1 VFCKCGGLKEHQ
13 YNNSMRE
20 GEFKLTIKNASDFNL
35 VEKLAFDM
43 HFHGE
48 IGPFQSNR
56 ALGELFF
63 QTEEDAEWVVER
75 AETEL
80 GIK

>member
-1 VFCKCGGLKEHQ
+1 MQ
-13 YNNSMRE
+13 E
-20 GEFKLTIKNASDFNL
+20 GEFKLTIKNESDFNL

-43 HFHGE
+43 HFYNE
-48 IGPFQSNR
+48 IGPYQSNR

-63 QTEEDAEWVVER
+63 QTEDDAERVADR

>member
-1 VFCKCGGLKEHQ
+1 MQ
-13 YNNSMRE
+13 E
-20 GEFKLTIKNASDFNL
+20 GEYKLTIKNESDFNL

-43 HFHGE
+43 HFEGE

-56 ALGELFF
+56 ALGELYFES
-63 QTEEDAEWVVER
+63 EEDADWVVER

>member
-1 VFCKCGGLKEHQ
+1 MQ
-13 YNNSMRE
+13 Q
-20 GEFKLTIKNASDFNL
+20 GEYTLTIKNASDFNF

-43 HFHGE
+43 HFEGE
-48 IGPFQSNR
+48 IGPYQSNR

-63 QTEEDAEWVVER
+63 QTEEDAEWVADR